1 MRSSF
6 LPVYRLPVV
15 WLIFSVLMFLPTVG
29 CDTGGGHG
37 VLVTPE
43 NAGQGRFLDGPV
55 EGLQYDSPSWT
66 GITEVN
72 GTYLYQA
79 GETVTFSI
87 GNVTLGTSW
96 SKEIITPLDLVP
108 DAVNTTNPVV
118 INISQ
123 FLQSLDLDGN
133 PANGILITSE
143 MREILKEFTV
153 DFTDPDFENNPQVQL
168 MFDRLN
174 EMEIYPEEQ
183 RGLISAEDA
192 QIHLEETL
200 AVIEE
205 EAIAAEEALQNIEF
219 NATIVSPSGH
229 GILIQNQGQGF
240 SLEGAVVGGTG
251 PYTYLW
257 NFGDGERS
265 SQAEDPGFISY
276 NTPGTYSVSFFVTD
290 ATGAMKSDFR
300 YITVWDPTAVDSSI
314 YGYPP
319 GWDVPAIVTIAR
331 PQETS
336 INVGDDLYLPAIII
350 RGNPP
355 FRYMWGFDS
364 SVAYT
369 WEQDPLDATFTF
381 TEAGSH
387 TVSIRLK
394 DSSGDEWNT
403 SLVIKVNST
412 SD

>member
-6 LPVYRLPVV
+6 LPRFRLTVLR
-15 WLIFSVLMFLPTVG
+15 LIGFALISLAIAS

-43 NAGQGRFLDGPV
+43 NVQQGRFLDGPV

-66 GITEVN
+66 DGITEAD

-79 GETVTFSI
+79 GETVTFFI
-87 GNVTLGTSW
+87 GNVRLGTSW
-96 SKEIITPLDLVP
+96 TKEIITPLDLVP
-108 DAVNTTNPVV
+108 GAENTTNPVV

-133 PANGILITSE
+133 PGNGILITSD
-143 MREILKEFTV
+143 MREILQEFVV
-153 DFTDPDFENNPQVQL
+153 DFTHPDFEDNPDVQR
-168 MFDRLN
+168 MFDKLN
-174 EMEIYPEEQ
+174 EMEIYGEEE

-205 EAIAAEEALQNIEF
+205 EAIAAEEALENIEF
-219 NATIVSPSGH
+219 NASIISPSGH
-229 GILIQNQGQGF
+229 GILIQGQGF
-240 SLEGAVVGGTG
+240 SMEGSVVGGSQ

-257 NFGDGERS
+257 NFGDGDRF
-265 SQAEDPGFISY
+265 SQVKDPGFISF
-276 NTPGTYSVSFFVTD
+276 NTPGTYRVVFVVKD
-290 ATGAMKSDFR
+290 AQQKTESDFR
-300 YITVWDPTAVDSSI
+300 YITVWDPSTVDPSI

-319 GWDVPAIVTIAR
+319 GKDVPVIGNIIK
-331 PQETS
+331 PQNKS
-336 INVGDDLYLPAIII
+336 VSVGESLYLPAQII

-355 FRYMWGFDS
+355 FRYIWAFDS
-364 SVAYT
+364 TIQYS
-369 WEQDPLDATFTF
+369 WDKDPLDATFTF
-381 TEAGSH
+381 PATGSH
-387 TVSIRLK
+387 TITIRFRDSTGDHWNDHVVITVS
-394 DSSGDEWNT
+394 G
-403 SLVIKVNST
+403 T

>member
-1 MRSSF
+1 MRSSSV
-6 LPVYRLPVV
+6 PVSRLLVV
-15 WLIFSVLMFLPTVG
+15 WFIFSVIICLSTAG

-66 GITEVN
+66 GITEAN

-79 GETVTFSI
+79 GETITFSI
-87 GNVTLGTSW
+87 GNVTLGTCST
-96 SKEIITPLDLVP
+96 KEIITPLDLVP
-108 DAVNTTNPVV
+108 GAVNTTNPVV

-133 PANGILITSE
+133 AGNGILITSE
-143 MREILKEFTV
+143 MREILKEFSV

-168 MFDRLN
+168 MFDKLN

-205 EAIAAEEALQNIEF
+205 EAIAAEEALQNIKF

-229 GILIQNQGQGF
+229 GILIQGQGF
-240 SLEGAVVGGTG
+240 SMEGAVVGGTE

-276 NTPGTYSVSFFVTD
+276 NTPGTYTVSFFVTD

-300 YITVWDPTAVDSSI
+300 YITVWDPATVDPSI

-319 GWDVPAIVTIAR
+319 GWDVPAIVTITS
-331 PQETS
+331 PQETL
-336 INVGDDLYLPAIII
+336 INVGDDLYLPAVIT

-355 FRYMWGFDS
+355 FRYVWGFDS
-364 SVAYT
+364 SVVYT

-381 TEAGSH
+381 TESGSH

-394 DSSGDEWNT
+394 DSGGDEWNT
-403 SLVIKVNST
+403 SLVFEVGGT

>member
-1 MRSSF
+1 MRSSSV
-6 LPVYRLPVV
+6 PVSRLLVV
-15 WLIFSVLMFLPTVG
+15 WLIFSVIICLSTDG

-66 GITEVN
+66 GITEAN

-79 GETVTFSI
+79 GETITFSI
-87 GNVTLGTSW
+87 GNVTLGTCST
-96 SKEIITPLDLVP
+96 KEIITPLDLVP
-108 DAVNTTNPVV
+108 GAVNTTNPVV

-133 PANGILITSE
+133 AGNGILITSE
-143 MREILKEFTV
+143 MREILKEFSV

-168 MFDRLN
+168 MFDKLN

-205 EAIAAEEALQNIEF
+205 EAIAAEEALQNIKF

-229 GILIQNQGQGF
+229 GILIQSQGF
-240 SLEGAVVGGTG
+240 SMEGAVVGGTE

-276 NTPGTYSVSFFVTD
+276 NTPGTYTVSFFVTD

-300 YITVWDPTAVDSSI
+300 YITVWDPATVDPSI

-319 GWDVPAIVTIAR
+319 GWDVPAIVTITS
-331 PQETS
+331 PQETL
-336 INVGDDLYLPAIII
+336 INVGDDLYLPAVIT

-355 FRYMWGFDS
+355 FRYVWGFDS
-364 SVAYT
+364 SVVYT

-381 TEAGSH
+381 TESGSH

-394 DSSGDEWNT
+394 DSGGDEWNT
-403 SLVIKVNST
+403 SLVFEVGGT

>member
-1 MRSSF
+1 MRSSS
-6 LPVYRLPVV
+6 LPVSRLSVV
-15 WLIFSVLMFLPTVG
+15 WIIFSALMCLSTAG

-43 NAGQGRFLDGPV
+43 SAQQGRFLDGPV
-55 EGLQYDSPSWT
+55 VGLQYDSPSWT
-66 GITEVN
+66 GITGEN

-79 GETVTFSI
+79 GEIVTFSI
-87 GNVTLGTSW
+87 GNVTLGTCST
-96 SKEIITPLDLVP
+96 KEIVTPLDLVP
-108 DAVNTTNPVV
+108 GAVNTTNPVV

-133 PANGILITSE
+133 PGNGILITSE
-143 MREILKEFTV
+143 MSEILKEFTV

-168 MFDRLN
+168 MFEKLN

-219 NATIVSPSGH
+219 NATIMSPSGH
-229 GILIQNQGQGF
+229 GILIQDQGQGF
-240 SLEGAVVGGTG
+240 TMEGAVVGGTG

-276 NTPGTYSVSFFVTD
+276 NTPGTYTVSFFVND
-290 ATGAMKSDFR
+290 ATGAMKSDSR
-300 YITVWDPTAVDSSI
+300 YITVWDPASVDPSI

-319 GWDVPAIVTIAR
+319 GWDVPVTGNIMKPPDKSVA
-331 PQETS
+331 
-336 INVGDDLYLPAIII
+336 VGESLHLPAVIT

-355 FRYMWGFDS
+355 FRYVWGFDS
-364 SVAYT
+364 SVVYT

-381 TEAGSH
+381 TAEGSH
-387 TVSIRLK
+387 TITINFKDAGGDQWNDAIVLEVS
-394 DSSGDEWNT
+394 G
-403 SLVIKVNST
+403 T

>member
-1 MRSSF
+1 MRSSSV
-6 LPVYRLPVV
+6 PVSRLLVV
-15 WLIFSVLMFLPTVG
+15 WFIFSVIICLSTDG

-66 GITEVN
+66 GITEAN

-79 GETVTFSI
+79 GETITFSI
-87 GNVTLGTSW
+87 GNVTLGTCST
-96 SKEIITPLDLVP
+96 KEIITPLDLVP
-108 DAVNTTNPVV
+108 GAVNTTNPVV

-133 PANGILITSE
+133 AGNGILITSE
-143 MREILKEFTV
+143 MREILKDFSV
-153 DFTDPDFENNPQVQL
+153 DFTDPDFENNPQVHQ
-168 MFDRLN
+168 MFDKLN

-205 EAIAAEEALQNIEF
+205 EAIAAEEALQNIKF

-229 GILIQNQGQGF
+229 GILIQSQGF
-240 SLEGAVVGGTG
+240 SMEGAVVGGTE

-276 NTPGTYSVSFFVTD
+276 NTPGTYTVSFFVTD

-300 YITVWDPTAVDSSI
+300 YITVWDPATVDPSI

-319 GWDVPAIVTIAR
+319 GWDVPAIVTITS
-331 PQETS
+331 PQETL
-336 INVGDDLYLPAIII
+336 INVGDDLYLPAVIT

-355 FRYMWGFDS
+355 FRYVWGFDS
-364 SVAYT
+364 SVVYT

-381 TEAGSH
+381 TESGSH

-394 DSSGDEWNT
+394 DSGGDEWNT
-403 SLVIKVNST
+403 SLVFEVGGT